1 MSLANGCT
9 MNIVLLDAYTAN
21 PGDLS
26 WSEFHS
32 LGHCIMHDRSLTPE
46 AIIERC
52 ADAEVVITNKAIVSR
67 AVIEALPKLRYIGVL
82 ATGYNIVDVT
92 AAKERGIVV
101 TNVPGYSSASVA
113 QLVFALLLELTNHT
127 GSLSRDVMDDRWT
140 RSQDFCF
147 WDKPLIEL
155 EGLTLGLVG
164 LGDIGTAV
172 AKIGLAFGMKVKAA
186 RRTWALPPPEGVE
199 PTSLENVLSQSDVVS
214 LHCPLTEDT
223 RQLINATTLATMK
236 PSAYLINTARGPLV
250 DEAALAA
257 TLNADQLAGAGLDV
271 LSVEPPKS
279 GSPLF
284 SAKNCVITPHVAW
297 ASRAARERLI
307 TKAAANISA
316 WQEGKP
322 INVVG

>member
-1 MSLANGCT
+1 

-26 WSEFHS
+26 WAEFHA
-32 LGHCIMHDRSLTPE
+32 LGACTMHDRSLTPE

-52 ADAEVVITNKAIVSR
+52 ADAEIVITNKAVVSR
-67 AVIEALPKLRYIGVL
+67 AVIEALPKLKYIGVL

-92 AAKERGIVV
+92 AAKERGIIV

-127 GSLSRDVMDDRWT
+127 GSLSREVMDDRWT
-140 RSQDFCF
+140 HSQDFCF

-164 LGDIGTAV
+164 LGDIGTSV
-172 AKIGLAFGMKVKAA
+172 ARIALAFGMKVKAA
-186 RRTWALPPPEGVE
+186 RRTWAVPPPAGIE
-199 PTSLENVLSQSDVVS
+199 PITLEKVLAESDVVS
-214 LHCPLTEDT
+214 LHCPLTDDT
-223 RQLINATTLATMK
+223 RLLINAQSLATMK

-257 TLNADQLAGAGLDV
+257 ALNADQIAGAGLDV
-271 LSVEPPKS
+271 VTVEPPKN

-297 ASRAARERLI
+297 ASRAARARLI
-307 TKAAANISA
+307 TKAAQNIAA
-316 WQEGKP
+316 WQTGQP
-322 INVVG
+322 VNVVS